1 MGIRHGGVGRS
12 AGLELRVMCSWQAVT
27 RGSRAEPALV
37 PWISSA
43 GIAAGRRHRL
53 ILDPSARCRGPGAGL
68 VVVIARPSRADGAD
82 VARGGGVG
90 VNITVWAQGT
100 RMLSGLSLL
109 VED

>member
-27 RGSRAEPALV
+27 RSSCAEPALV

-53 ILDPSARCRGPGAGL
+53 VLDPSACCRGPEAGL
-68 VVVIARPSRADGAD
+68 VAVIARPNRADGAD
-82 VARGGGVG
+82 VARGGGASVK
-90 VNITVWAQGT
+90 VTAWA
-100 RMLSGLSLL
+100 
-109 VED
+109 